1 MGTMKKIGF
10 LCCVLLVSA
19 VAANATPISDDLSA
33 FSAGFVTDTSG
44 GVHYRV
50 DYAVYDL
57 TVAYT
62 GFDPSWGTAKWLY
75 AYQVSNLQDSTE
87 AMNVFSVAI
96 PQGVVADNIAYDW
109 TKGLTLGIPSMS
121 QQFVGDSAVWQFA
134 ANHTIAPTKNSVVLI
149 FTSDLGP
156 GEGSGTIVSDGGS
169 LNISNIATPVPEPL
183 TLALLGIGGAA
194 LLRRRSH

>member
-1 MGTMKKIGF
+1 MGTMKKFGF
-10 LCCVLLVSA
+10 LWCVLLIGA
-19 VAANATPISDDLSA
+19 GAANATPISDDLSA

-44 GVHYRV
+44 GLHYRV

-57 TVAYT
+57 TAPYS

-87 AMNVFSVAI
+87 AMNVFSVAL
-96 PQGVVADNIAYDW
+96 PQGAVADNIAYDW
-109 TKGLTLGIPSMS
+109 TKGLTLGIPSSS
-121 QQFVGDSAVWQFA
+121 QQFVGDLAKWQFG
-134 ANHTIAPTKNSVVLI
+134 NHPIAPTKNSVVLI

-156 GEGSGTIVSDGGS
+156 GDGSGTIVSDGG
-169 LNISNIATPVPEPL
+169 NVTISNIVSPVPEPA

-194 LLRRRSH
+194 MLRRRSH